1 MVRRLRTRAIL
12 LVALVALLPLA
23 TLGALAIQRA
33 RSTLLE
39 EASLSNADLAK
50 RAATEIETHVEKY
63 VDTLK
68 HLSETLSPATGLS
81 PQQAESVLHNYRRS
95 VHDLRDLD
103 YVGADGREIATGRV
117 DGRTRDRSSD
127 KAVRAALA
135 NELYRSPVFISEDLL
150 PQMTIAVPQRSAGRV
165 VGALVANV
173 DLTEMWRV
181 IDRIH
186 VGARGYARVVGED
199 GTLLAVGDG
208 KLKRLVFT
216 REKDTSGPIVNQ
228 VLHGEKVPGTRYR
241 GADGVEVLAVGQ
253 PIRSLGWALILE
265 QPIDE
270 ALAPYYRFTSLILAI
285 SIVLLGLAALAGFL
299 GAASVVRPIE
309 VLRLRAGEIAQGLLE
324 KRVEVRS
331 PEELHALA
339 EAMNQM
345 CSDLIRL
352 QDDVRK
358 KERIATLGR
367 LAAGLAHDLKHPVRA
382 LQMNA
387 RLILEKPDDPRVR
400 QVFEQVVQREFK
412 KLERFLDDLKRVSR
426 DEPMDV
432 VRKDI
437 DVSTMVSDFA
447 QELRNGGAPSGVE
460 VVIEDQSPHSTVTGS
475 RELLERVLSNLAS
488 NAFEAMEGEGTLK
501 LRTSAKNGHVEVR
514 VADTGCGIPPDRV
527 AGLFNDFQ
535 TTKRRGLGLGLAV
548 CKKIVADHGGEI
560 AVSSEPGHGTEF
572 CIRLPRAGGLS

>member
-382 LQMNA
+382 CGSGPSPVRLSAVGDHVSPSGALAPRRRSEAFHRGIPRSAEGDLHLATAA
-387 RLILEKPDDPRVR
+387 RAAPRR
-400 QVFEQVVQREFK
+400 SPRARP
-412 KLERFLDDLKRVSR
+412 LERRRHVRAALQLRSR
-426 DEPMDV
+426 
-432 VRKDI
+432 
-437 DVSTMVSDFA
+437 SFA
-447 QELRNGGAPSGVE
+447 SLPYRHPRRHLHPAPRRSGRPPALR
-460 VVIEDQSPHSTVTGS
+460 
-475 RELLERVLSNLAS
+475 
-488 NAFEAMEGEGTLK
+488 
-501 LRTSAKNGHVEVR
+501 RTR
-514 VADTGCGIPPDRV
+514 PTR
-527 AGLFNDFQ
+527 
-535 TTKRRGLGLGLAV
+535 RRG
-548 CKKIVADHGGEI
+548 C
-560 AVSSEPGHGTEF
+560 
-572 CIRLPRAGGLS
+572 RRAP